1 MGSLRAEMRVPRR
14 QAAAQRHR
22 LAASAAHAWRHLRC
36 PFVLA
41 GALLSTA
48 CSFIP
53 AYERPAAPVAAQFPQ
68 TLAEAGKPASEIGWG
83 EFLADARL
91 RALVELALSNNR
103 DLRIATLNALQARAL
118 LGVQRADQLPTVNAG
133 AAATRISSS
142 GGNIT
147 AYTLG
152 LAVSAFEIDL
162 FGRVRSLGEAAL
174 ARYLASDEGRRAAQ
188 VTLVAAVANSELALR
203 ADDELLQ
210 LTQRT
215 LAAREEAQKLVRLR
229 FDGGVIAEPE
239 LRSADSLVAGA
250 RANVLALQRQRSQD
264 LNALELLLGQP
275 LPATLPA
282 AEAWSALRLAEV
294 PAGLPSEVLLQRPDV
309 RQAEQ
314 LLIASNANIGAAR
327 AAFFPRI
334 SLTGTLGFSSRQLS
348 DLLSSF
354 SLGLS
359 PQLLQP
365 IFDAGRNQANLDA
378 TRAGREIAV
387 AQYEKSVQTAFR
399 EVADALAGR
408 ATLGEQLAAQQA
420 QADAERRR
428 LELTDRLYRGGV
440 ASQLDHLDAERSAL
454 AAQQTVVQLQLARLQ
469 NAVQLYRVLGGGAP
483 APAQ

>member
-1 MGSLRAEMRVPRR
+1 MGRSRAELHVQRR
-14 QAAAQRHR
+14 QAAPQRHR
-22 LAASAAHAWRHLRC
+22 LAASAARAWWRLRC

-53 AYERPAAPVAAQFPQ
+53 TYERPAAPVAAQFPQ
-68 TLAEAGKPASEIGWG
+68 AAAAAGKPASEIGWG

-91 RALVELALSNNR
+91 RALVELALRNNR

-118 LGVQRADQLPTVNAG
+118 LGVQRADRLPTVNAG
-133 AAATRISSS
+133 AAATRVSSS

-147 AYTLG
+147 TYTLG

-162 FGRVRSLGEAAL
+162 FGRVKSLSEAAL

-215 LAAREEAQKLVRLR
+215 LAAREESQKLVQLR
-229 FDGGVIAEPE
+229 FDGGVAAEPE

-250 RANVLALQRQRSQD
+250 RANVLALQRQRSLD

-275 LPATLPA
+275 LPAALPA
-282 AEAWSALRLAEV
+282 AEPWSALRFAEV
-294 PAGLPSEVLLQRPDV
+294 PPGLPSEVLLQRPDV

-314 LLIASNANIGAAR
+314 LLIAGNANIGAAR

-378 TRAGREIAV
+378 SRAGRDIAV
-387 AQYEKSVQTAFR
+387 AQYEKSMQTAFR

-408 ATLGEQLAAQQA
+408 ATLGEQLAVQQA

-440 ASQLDHLDAERSAL
+440 VSQLDHLDAERSAL